1 MGIFNKKSKLQPVEN
16 YPGYESTDAAFAN
29 ARDTVI
35 VVFESIGAPEW
46 TLIGD
51 SKFIEHLMTKKTKL
65 PDKEFKYIST
75 QKDVIWDA
83 FSGYLMRPEVGGA
96 WNQQIFQEVREILI
110 SKFSQMP
117 DEYKPEGAAWTD
129 VPRLTLISLDT
140 ALKSGRQILAQPII
154 EYILIVWLHYCLSV
168 TSGRGTE

>member
-1 MGIFNKKSKLQPVEN
+1 MGIFSKKSNLPPIEN
-16 YPGYESTDAAFAN
+16 YPGYEATDAAFTN
-29 ARDTVI
+29 ARDTVLLD
-35 VVFESIGAPEW
+35 FERIGSPEW

-51 SKFIEHLMTKKTKL
+51 SRFIEHLMTTKTKL

-83 FSGYLMRPEVGGA
+83 FSGYLLRPEVGGA
-96 WNQQIFQEVREILI
+96 WNQQIYQQALEIMI

-117 DEYKPEGAAWTD
+117 DEYKLEGEAWVDAA
-129 VPRLTLISLDT
+129 RLTLISLDS

-154 EYILIVWLHYCLSV
+154 EYMLIVWLHYCLSL
-168 TSGRGTE
+168 SEQK